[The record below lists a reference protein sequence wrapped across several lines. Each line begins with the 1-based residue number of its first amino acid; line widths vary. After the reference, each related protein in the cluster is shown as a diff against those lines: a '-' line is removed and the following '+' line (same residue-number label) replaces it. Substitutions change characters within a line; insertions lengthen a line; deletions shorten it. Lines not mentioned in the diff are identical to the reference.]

1 MRGSLPGSLQ
11 AARHQNQPVRDR
23 ALGVRDNTLRPDY
36 AGALP
41 LGLGLQAADEKRP
54 NVNSAP
60 AQPGGVGTWIRIDA
74 CRAAISSSKPI
85 ILLPGGGSTGISPRP
100 VQATINKQLCYK
112 CAVVL

>member
-54 NVNSAP
+54 NVNSAR
-60 AQPGGVGTWIRIDA
+60 AQPGGLCTGIRIDA
-74 CRAAISSSKPI
+74 GRAAISSSKPI
-85 ILLPGGGSTGISPRP
+85 ILLPGGGSTGMSPHS
-100 VQATINKQLCYK
+100 VCAAVNKTL
-112 CAVVL
+112 